1 MIEELIK
8 RINYLESRIERFT
21 SVDKT
26 GPYTHYA
33 FYTRGTSNQSITVG
47 TATIIDFNYSA
58 SDAFSLVTTGA
69 SWKYTVPATGLYIIN
84 ANISWLSQTYEASD
98 YVTFYINQNAL
109 GHVRNP
115 YIYNVQSG
123 HTIGLNFSFTIP
135 MYLTEDD
142 YISVL
147 AEYES
152 LSSTCAVVAEYYN
165 SNITIFQLR

>member
-1 MIEELIK
+1 MIEELLK
-8 RINYLESRIERFT
+8 RISDLENQIERFT

-26 GPYTHYA
+26 GPYTHYVL
-33 FYTRGTSNQSITVG
+33 YKRMTSNQSITAGV
-47 TATIIDFNYSA
+47 ATIIDFNGSM
-58 SDAFSLVTTGA
+58 SDVYSLVTTGA

-84 ANISWLSQTYEASD
+84 ANISWRTQTYSAND
-98 YVTFYINQNAL
+98 YVTFYIDQNAL

-115 YIYNVQSG
+115 YIYNVQSA

-147 AEYES
+147 AEYTSDGE
-152 LSSTCAVVAEYYN
+152 TGEVVADEYN